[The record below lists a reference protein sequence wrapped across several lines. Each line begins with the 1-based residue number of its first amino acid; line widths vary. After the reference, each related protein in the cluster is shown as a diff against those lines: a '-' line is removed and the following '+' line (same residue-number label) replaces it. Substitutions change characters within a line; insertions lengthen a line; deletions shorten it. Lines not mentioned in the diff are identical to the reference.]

1 MSFKTT
7 CLETKPSA
15 LASHLQVGAHTRFQN
30 DDKKDQT
37 TAVFVFFCK
46 HALLVCKSYN
56 SRRANYF
63 HHDRLQG
70 QRTAYSL
77 RSKQWD

>member
-37 TAVFVFFCK
+37 K
-46 HALLVCKSYN
+46 EKLVD
-56 SRRANYF
+56 A
-63 HHDRLQG
+63 G
-70 QRTAYSL
+70 
-77 RSKQWD
+77 